1 MGGLAA
7 TITRR
12 EDVSRGLGRTR
23 RNPAPYHGRRPM
35 GSQPGGWRERRNA
48 ADQLGGI
55 RAWSPRAKV
64 AGNLVGYGLPLRL
77 RAGVRPRGRSWLAVQ
92 DPHDVLGG
100 GDRRDGERE
109 RKRQLLEGR
118 HAENGS
124 TAGQERSLDDEA
136 ANREGPGDLRP
147 RRPSEGFGTWHAISR
162 SQCAGHRASGHLF
175 LVSLVRQYCAGFQAS
190 HDASEDDPALGGGE
204 QPLVIAR
211 LALGLGKLR
220 IGFSL
225 ALGAR
230 QHSALACLV

>member
-1 MGGLAA
+1 
-7 TITRR
+7 
-12 EDVSRGLGRTR
+12 
-23 RNPAPYHGRRPM
+23 M

-64 AGNLVGYGLPLRL
+64 AGNLVGYALPLRL
-77 RAGVRPRGRSWLAVQ
+77 RAGVPPRGRSWLAVQ

-100 GDRRDGERE
+100 GDRRYGDCQ

-162 SQCAGHRASGHLF
+162 SQVCGAPRLRSPIPAVCRPAELRWLPQRQPRQICQMFGEGRFSAAGVSEYRNSLHLARSVNMSPRRALRVKIDEHR
-175 LVSLVRQYCAGFQAS
+175 QA
-190 HDASEDDPALGGGE
+190 
-204 QPLVIAR
+204 
-211 LALGLGKLR
+211 
-220 IGFSL
+220 
-225 ALGAR
+225 
-230 QHSALACLV
+230 